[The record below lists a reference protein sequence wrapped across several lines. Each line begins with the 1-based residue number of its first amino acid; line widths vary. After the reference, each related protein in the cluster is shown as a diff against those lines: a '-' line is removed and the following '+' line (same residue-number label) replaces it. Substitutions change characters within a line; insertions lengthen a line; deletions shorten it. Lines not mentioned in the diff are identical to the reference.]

1 MALLFIA
8 APQVIAFLFTDRYLA
23 AVPIFRLALISIP
36 MSALPLDGVMRA
48 RAQNRFVFRVG
59 VLKLILTVPLCIAGL
74 RLFGPIGALGGFV
87 CAEESCRLIV
97 LRRAGQLFDSGL
109 LRCLPRDLWVQ
120 AGAALLAAVPGAIA
134 LHLASG
140 PLLAQLFICGAVFA
154 VAYLVTVRLFQEGRC
169 ESPISTTATRAA

>member
-1 MALLFIA
+1 M
-8 APQVIAFLFTDRYLA
+8 
-23 AVPIFRLALISIP
+23 
-36 MSALPLDGVMRA
+36 
-48 RAQNRFVFRVG
+48 
-59 VLKLILTVPLCIAGL
+59 PLCIAGL

-97 LRRAGQLFDSGL
+97 LRRAGQLFDSGV
-109 LRCLPRDLWVQ
+109 LRCLPRELWVQ
-120 AGAALLAAVPGAIA
+120 AGAALLAALPGAVA
-134 LHLASG
+134 LSLASG